1 MCPKTILFVSAEELN
16 ELKEVISRLDL
27 IDEAIHLRV
36 EKPNS
41 VVVEANN
48 QEKLFRASN
57 TVKALSLGFSLDES
71 RDLMNKENYL
81 LMVPLEVE
89 PPPRDRTKKMRSSSS
104 RSRLFSFESLNLRVI
119 QKFTGVVFKL
129 RDDNLWLIGPIDSVV
144 EASREARPDHNGPDK
159 RDGPTIPQRKTRNQA
174 QSEQKIAKLSIR

>member
-71 RDLMNKENYL
+71 RGLMNSENYL
-81 LMVPLEVE
+81 LMVLLRADL
-89 PPPRDRTKKMRSSSS
+89 PPRNRTKKTSSSSS
-104 RSRLFSFESLNLRVI
+104 RSRL
-119 QKFTGVVFKL
+119 
-129 RDDNLWLIGPIDSVV
+129 
-144 EASREARPDHNGPDK
+144 
-159 RDGPTIPQRKTRNQA
+159 
-174 QSEQKIAKLSIR
+174 